1 MTLSRFVLITAL
13 AGSVLLNAACS
24 RLPLARFLPAARAA
38 GPAEHGVTLIPL
50 AGPLAERDA
59 EFSGLARWGDEYVLL
74 PQYPARYGDN
84 LFTLGEAEIVASL
97 AGLGGE
103 GLAPAPLAFDDGG
116 LSSVIPG
123 FEGFEAIAI
132 AGDRVYLAIEADE
145 GPTMTGY
152 LVTGAIDSAARRV
165 VLDPATLAPMA
176 EQASIDNMSYE
187 AISVLPDGRVLL
199 LYEANG
205 ANVNSQPLAY
215 LFDAAGA
222 PLGTAPSSTLEYRIT
237 DATPADGEGRFWA
250 INYFFPGDDAK
261 LDPAGDALAGRFGE
275 GATHA
280 ANRAVERL
288 VELQATGAGVAL
300 VDQPPLQLSLLPGVA
315 RNWEGIAPLQTE
327 YLDGFL
333 LVSDTFPATMLGFVE
348 K

>member
-1 MTLSRFVLITAL
+1 ML
-13 AGSVLLNAACS
+13 AGTLLLATACS
-24 RLPLARFLPAARAA
+24 RLPLARFLPAASAT

-50 AGPLAERDA
+50 AGPLAARDA

-74 PQYPARYGDN
+74 PQYPGRYDGN
-84 LFTLGEAEIVASL
+84 LFTLSEAEIVAAL
-97 AGLGGE
+97 AGVDGD
-103 GLAPAPLAFDDGG
+103 GLTPAPLAFDDGG
-116 LSSVIPG
+116 LSATVPG

-132 AGDRVYLAIEADE
+132 AGDRVYLTIEADD

-152 LVTGAIDSAARRV
+152 IVVGTIDAATRRV
-165 VLDPATLAPMA
+165 TLDPSTLAPMA

-187 AISVLPDGRVLL
+187 ALSLLPDGRVLAF
-199 LYEANG
+199 YEANG
-205 ANVNSQPLAY
+205 VQVNPQPVAY

-222 PLGTAPSSTLEYRIT
+222 PAGTVPSPTLEYRIT
-237 DATPADGEGRFWA
+237 DATPAGADGHFWA
-250 INYFFPGDDAK
+250 INYFFPGDAAK
-261 LDPAGDALAGRFGE
+261 LAPAADALVERYGA
-275 GATHA
+275 GATHV

-288 VELQATGAGVAL
+288 VELQVTDAGVGLAAR
-300 VDQPPLQLSLLPGVA
+300 PPLQLSLLPGVA

>member
-1 MTLSRFVLITAL
+1 MRLRLLTGAVL
-13 AGSVLLNAACS
+13 AGVLLLATACS
-24 RLPLARFLPAARAA
+24 RLPLARLLPEATAA

-50 AGPLAERDA
+50 AGALAERDA

-74 PQYPARYGDN
+74 PQYPARYGGN
-84 LFTLGEAEIVASL
+84 LFTLGETEIVAAL
-97 AGLGGE
+97 AGLDGD
-103 GLAPAPLAFDDGG
+103 GLAPVPLAFDDGG
-116 LSSVIPG
+116 LSSAIRG

-132 AGDRVYLAIEADE
+132 AGDRVYLTIEADD

-152 LVTGAIDSAARRV
+152 LVAGTIDAASRRV
-165 VLDPATLAPMA
+165 TLDPATLAPMA
-176 EQASIDNMSYE
+176 EQAPIDNMSYE
-187 AISVLPDGRVLL
+187 ALTVLADGRVLA

-205 ANVNSQPLAY
+205 ANVNPQPVAH

-222 PLGTAPSSTLEYRIT
+222 PAGTLPSPTLEYRIT
-237 DATPADGEGRFWA
+237 DAMPAGEDGRFWA
-250 INYFFPGDDAK
+250 INYYFPGDEAK
-261 LDPAGDALAGRFGE
+261 LVPAADPLAERYGE

-288 VELQATGAGVAL
+288 VELQATETGVML